1 MNKVM
6 LYVGLAIMLGTVTMI
21 APLALISPEDTI
33 PNDRNLVTP
42 PEYVVTTPESTEPS
56 EQENFFGEDRMLEN
70 GNSSAQPTTPEPAP
84 TIPMEPSD
92 TAPEPDVEPQE
103 PELVGRKEANSTDLS
118 PIGLMAIPSFLVA
131 LGVFVYLSKR
141 IS

>member
-1 MNKVM
+1 M
-6 LYVGLAIMLGTVTMI
+6 LYVGLAIMLGTVTMV

-42 PEYVVTTPESTEPS
+42 PEHVVTTPESTEPS
-56 EQENFFGEDRMLEN
+56 DQENFFGEDRMLEN

-84 TIPMEPSD
+84 AIPMEPSE

-103 PELVGRKEANSTDLS
+103 PELVVRTEEKSTDLS
-118 PIGLMAIPSFLVA
+118 PVGLMAIPSFLVA